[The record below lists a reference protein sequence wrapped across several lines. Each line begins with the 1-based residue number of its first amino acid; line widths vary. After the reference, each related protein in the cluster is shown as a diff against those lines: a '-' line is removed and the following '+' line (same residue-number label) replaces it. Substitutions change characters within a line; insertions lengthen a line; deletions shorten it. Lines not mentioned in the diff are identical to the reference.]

1 MWVSEKVFEWA
12 TDHWKNSQCNRFR
25 VKCGGK
31 PQTRTLP
38 VVWSDFLLPWSYC
51 WSITSSS
58 VQVTSLKKSN
68 KSYRDV
74 RQNFLSWDM
83 IHPKGD
89 TPVITEHDYDSKW
102 QLLSDLPGAALGNL
116 GYECSFPWYEFKNI
130 DLYSKKKENCT
141 IFGLKK
147 NPEKF
152 MNSYIA

>member
-1 MWVSEKVFEWA
+1 MCECQRKCLSE
-12 TDHWKNSQCNRFR
+12 
-25 VKCGGK
+25 
-31 PQTRTLP
+31 PQTIERIVNVIDLGSSVEENPKHVGTLP

-102 QLLSDLPGAALGNL
+102 QLLSDLPGAALGNF
-116 GYECSFPWYEFKNI
+116 GYWMLISLIWIQKYRFV
-130 DLYSKKKENCT
+130 LKKE
-141 IFGLKK
+141 GKLYYLWAK
-147 NPEKF
+147 EKPRK
-152 MNSYIA
+152 IHE

>member
-1 MWVSEKVFEWA
+1 MCECQRKCLSEPQTIERIVNVIDLGSSVEE
-12 TDHWKNSQCNRFR
+12 N
-25 VKCGGK
+25 

-116 GYECSFPWYEFKNI
+116 GYRMLISLIWIQKYRFV
-130 DLYSKKKENCT
+130 LKKE
-141 IFGLKK
+141 GKLYYLWAK
-147 NPEKF
+147 EKPRK
-152 MNSYIA
+152 IHE

>member
-1 MWVSEKVFEWA
+1 MCECQRKCLSE
-12 TDHWKNSQCNRFR
+12 
-25 VKCGGK
+25 
-31 PQTRTLP
+31 PQTIERIVNVIDLGSSVEENP
-38 VVWSDFLLPWSYC
+38 KHVLFLSSGVISCFHDRSYC

-116 GYECSFPWYEFKNI
+116 GYWMLISLIWIQKYRFV
-130 DLYSKKKENCT
+130 LKKE
-141 IFGLKK
+141 GKLYYLWAK
-147 NPEKF
+147 EKPRK
-152 MNSYIA
+152 IHE

>member
-1 MWVSEKVFEWA
+1 MSEKVFEWA

-116 GYECSFPWYEFKNI
+116 GYWMLISLIWIQKYRFV
-130 DLYSKKKENCT
+130 LKKEGKCT

-147 NPEKF
+147 TQK
-152 MNSYIA
+152 NSWIAILHN

>member
-1 MWVSEKVFEWA
+1 MCECQRKCLSE
-12 TDHWKNSQCNRFR
+12 
-25 VKCGGK
+25 
-31 PQTRTLP
+31 PQTIERIVNVIDLGSSVEENP
-38 VVWSDFLLPWSYC
+38 KHVLFLSSGVISCFHDPIVGLS
-51 WSITSSS
+51 TSSS

-116 GYECSFPWYEFKNI
+116 GYWMLISLIWIQKYRFV
-130 DLYSKKKENCT
+130 LKKE
-141 IFGLKK
+141 GKLYYLWAK
-147 NPEKF
+147 EKPRK
-152 MNSYIA
+152 IHE